1 MIVLINPNST
11 EAMTQAMVETASKV
25 GVALEGWTSVDG
37 PAAIQGPEDGAA
49 CIPPLLTLVRKATDA
64 GAKAIIIGCF
74 DDTGLDAA
82 REIATCPIIGIG
94 QAAYH
99 MAVLAGGRFSVV
111 TTLAVSVPILENN
124 IHAYGF
130 TSKLACVR
138 ACGVPV
144 LDLETDPVGT
154 APAVVREIKRAV
166 AEDKVDV
173 VVLGCAGMVHIPE
186 YFCEEG
192 SVRLIDGVTSAAQ
205 LSILLTK

>member
-11 EAMTQAMVETASKV
+11 ETMTQEMVETASKA
-25 GVALEGWTSVDG
+25 GVVLEGWTSLDG
-37 PAAIQGPEDGAA
+37 PAAIQGPADGAA
-49 CIPPLLTLVRKATDA
+49 CIPPLLALVCKASDA
-64 GAKAIIIGCF
+64 GAQAIIIGCF

-82 REIATCPIIGIG
+82 REIAACPVIGIG

-130 TSKLACVR
+130 TSKLARVR

-144 LDLETDPVGT
+144 LDLETDPAGT
-154 APAVVREIKRAV
+154 APTVVGEIKRAV

-173 VVLGCAGMVHIPE
+173 VVLGCAGMVHIPA
-186 YFCEEG
+186 YFREEEP
-192 SVRLIDGVTSAAQ
+192 VRLIDGVTSAAQ
-205 LSILLTK
+205 LAFLLAK